1 MFHKLRIKN
10 IRLETPD
17 CVSIAFEVPAALSK
31 TFEYEAGQYL
41 TLKHIIDGVD
51 FRRSYS
57 ICSSPIETEL
67 RIAIKKVPFG
77 KFSTFANEF
86 LKEGDFLDVMPPNGR
101 FKAICAA
108 NNAKKYV
115 GIAAGSGITP
125 ILSILKTVLGTE
137 PNSHFTLIYGNK
149 KRTSIIFKEAIE
161 ALKNL
166 YMQRLSVYHVLSQEM
181 TDAALLSGR
190 IDAQKVNHFCEK
202 IIKIAEVDDFY
213 LCGPEEMT
221 QLAITSLENQGVEKS
236 KIHFELFTSASAK
249 KQVFKPQI
257 DLDNS
262 PKSEVTVRLD
272 GSAFKMQLAY
282 EGENILDEAMR
293 NGADLPYACKGG
305 VCCTCKAK
313 LVEGEVH
320 MTVNYGLEKD
330 EIAAGFILTCQAHP
344 RSEIVVVDF
353 DLK

>member
-10 IRLETPD
+10 IRTETAD
-17 CVSIAFEVPAALSK
+17 CVSIALEVPAALTHEFQYK
-31 TFEYEAGQYL
+31 PGQYPTFRSTIEGEDL
-41 TLKHIIDGVD
+41 
-51 FRRSYS
+51 RRSYS
-57 ICSSPIETEL
+57 ICSSPTDNEL
-67 RIAIKKVPFG
+67 RVAIKKVPFG
-77 KFSTFANEF
+77 KFSTFANES
-86 LKEGDFLDVMPPNGR
+86 LKEGDFIEVMPPNGR
-101 FKAICAA
+101 FTAICKVE
-108 NNAKKYV
+108 NYKKYL

-125 ILSILKTVLGTE
+125 ILSILKTVLRTE

-149 KRTSIIFKEAIE
+149 RRTSIIFKEAIE
-161 ALKNL
+161 ALKNQ

-190 IDAQKVNHFCEK
+190 IDALKVNHFLK
-202 IIKIAEVDDFY
+202 SVLNPAEIDDFY

-221 QLAITSLENQGVEKS
+221 HASIATLENVGVEKS
-236 KIHFELFTSASAK
+236 KIHFELFTTSSAQ
-249 KQVFKPQI
+249 KQIFKPQI
-257 DLDNS
+257 EVENS

-320 MTVNYGLEKD
+320 MDVNYGLEKD

-344 RSEIVVVDF
+344 RTPIVVIDF